1 MGRALDNA
9 MLNIGMKDVAA
20 SKATSILHP
29 ASTNY
34 LIQRVSRS
42 SVSAWKTLSA
52 KNTML
57 LSEMEV
63 LVVLPPAS
71 STAWPPS
78 TTPPGAMG

>member
-9 MLNIGMKDVAA
+9 MLNVGMKDVAA
-20 SKATSILHP
+20 SNAASILHP

-42 SVSAWKTLSA
+42 SVFVWKTLST

-57 LSEMEV
+57 L
-63 LVVLPPAS
+63 
-71 STAWPPS
+71 
-78 TTPPGAMG
+78 